1 MGVFLDARSETSCLA
16 ALLTLAQRTTRIH
29 QLELRRRDNIHK
41 TESIGRDE
49 EARLLKLR
57 ALAMRDETAALK
69 DKMTQKDVKFMAL
82 KKQSDAVR
90 IALDDAKRAARAQ
103 ETRLKK
109 QDVELANLQAEVNSL
124 NGSVQ
129 DSGKALQE
137 KFALKRELDRLRPEM
152 EHLQSQLANYQAM
165 VAEKNGLRRQ
175 LDSVEV
181 ELENE
186 KRSRQRVQ
194 FKEDEP
200 TIAELKARLVNAEK
214 KLAAEVREREKSRK
228 EHDRELSESQAHN
241 ERLEERIESLKAK
254 YKTTHAE
261 LKEVRAQLD
270 QRQEEL
276 EQAKKKAPRG
286 SGAKE
291 VAKKSIAIESG
302 LGRKRRAQE
311 MSFEDITIQTPG
323 NDDVASKRPAAKKRG
338 DKAALGE
345 KSTFSITP
353 FLNRTGKSLSD
364 ESLEA
369 SANDDSELGPDT
381 TFADKGDHSREP
393 LPEVEPDVPE
403 VTADAAEEPAPMPK
417 AQLKAAA
424 KNAAPKAAPK
434 PRGRPKTKGL
444 AEATPAHANKAIGKA
459 DSPASQF
466 ASQVPA
472 EKEKPL
478 ETLATVSVP
487 ADQENAN
494 AKVRKAPALQPK
506 ALEGDVKKKRRKL
519 LGAANQTLFDD
530 DHRHDDDDAEAEV
543 ISKPAKPVAPTA
555 GKRVRTQLGGGVR
568 NAFAGSS
575 FSPLKR
581 DRRGVNASFLA

>member
-1 MGVFLDARSETSCLA
+1 MGANSSE
-16 ALLTLAQRTTRIH
+16 RTTRIH

-49 EARLLKLR
+49 EARRLKVR
-57 ALAMRDETAALK
+57 ALAMRDDTAALK
-69 DKMTQKDVKFMAL
+69 EKITQKDAKIMAL

-90 IALDDAKRAARAQ
+90 VELDDAKRAARAQ
-103 ETRLKK
+103 EARLKK
-109 QDVELANLQAEVNSL
+109 QDIELANLQAEVNSL

-152 EHLQSQLANYQAM
+152 EHLQSQLVNYQAM
-165 VAEKNGLRRQ
+165 VAEKNDLRRQ

-200 TIAELKARLVNAEK
+200 TISDLKARLVNAEK
-214 KLAAEVREREKSRK
+214 KLAAEAREREKAKK
-228 EHDRELSESQAHN
+228 EHDRELSEAQAHS
-241 ERLEERIESLKAK
+241 ERLEERIESLKTK
-254 YKTTHAE
+254 YKTAHTE
-261 LKEVRAQLD
+261 LKETRTQLE
-270 QRQEEL
+270 QCQEEL
-276 EQAKKKAPRG
+276 DQAKKKTSRAP
-286 SGAKE
+286 SAKE
-291 VAKKSIAIESG
+291 VAKKSVASAAIESG
-302 LGRKRRAQE
+302 LSRKRRAQE

-323 NDDVASKRPAAKKRG
+323 NEDVASKRPAAKKRG

-353 FLNRTGKSLSD
+353 FLNRTGKSVSD

-369 SANDDSELGPDT
+369 SAHDESELGPDT
-381 TFADKGDHSREP
+381 TFADKGDNSKQSLPVIEP
-393 LPEVEPDVPE
+393 EAPESASE
-403 VTADAAEEPAPMPK
+403 AEEPAPKPK
-417 AQLKAAA
+417 VQLKAAIKTA
-424 KNAAPKAAPK
+424 ASKAAPKEAPK

-444 AEATPAHANKAIGKA
+444 SEAAPAQANKTIAKA
-459 DSPASQF
+459 DVSSAESAGDASM
-466 ASQVPA
+466 
-472 EKEKPL
+472 EKDKSTEAAPV
-478 ETLATVSVP
+478 VSV
-487 ADQENAN
+487 ALEQENTT
-494 AKVRKAPALQPK
+494 AKASRKAPALQPK
-506 ALEGDVKKKRRKL
+506 APEGDVKKKRRKL
-519 LGAANQTLFDD
+519 LGATNSTLF
-530 DHRHDDDDAEAEV
+530 DDDDAEAV
-543 ISKPAKPVAPTA
+543 ASKPAKPAAPA